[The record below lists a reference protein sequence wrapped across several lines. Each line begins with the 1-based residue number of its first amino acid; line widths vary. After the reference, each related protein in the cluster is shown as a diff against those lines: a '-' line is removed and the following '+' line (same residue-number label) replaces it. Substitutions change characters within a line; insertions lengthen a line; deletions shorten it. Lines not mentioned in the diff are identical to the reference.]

1 MSIHLHIDRLV
12 LDGLELDRFEARRL
26 HVAIEHML
34 ASRLADPGIVAQ
46 LQRSPP
52 PSTKTAG
59 RERPVALCPVER
71 GAGQIAERVVAQLA
85 MRGARGRASR

>member
-26 HVAIEHML
+26 HVAIERML
-34 ASRLADPGIVAQ
+34 ASRLATPGVVAQ
-46 LQRSPP
+46 LQHTPP
-52 PSTKTAG
+52 ASTQGAG
-59 RERPVALCPVER
+59 GERPVVLRPVEK

-85 MRGARGRASR
+85 TRAARGRAPR

>member
-12 LDGLELDRFEARRL
+12 LDGLELDRLEARRL

-34 ASRLADPGIVAQ
+34 ASRLAEPDIAAQ
-46 LQRSPP
+46 LQRAM
-52 PSTKTAG
+52 PSAQRAG
-59 RERPVALCPVER
+59 SEPPVALRPVER

-85 MRGARGRASR
+85 TCGARGRAPR